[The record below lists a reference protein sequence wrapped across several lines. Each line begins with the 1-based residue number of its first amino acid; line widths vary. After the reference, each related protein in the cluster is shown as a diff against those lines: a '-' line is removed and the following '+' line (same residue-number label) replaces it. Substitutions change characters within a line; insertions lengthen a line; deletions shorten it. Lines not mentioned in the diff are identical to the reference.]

1 MKFMMLQKDIPEYV
15 SQLREYLG
23 REYDLGA
30 TMKEIRHGLIIN
42 KDGSVVNKAI
52 MVCFDGSPLSGND
65 RPSPSLVL
73 FYEERRIIRE
83 RESIPNTTHKRY

>member
-15 SQLREYLG
+15 SYLREYLG

-30 TMKEIRHGLIIN
+30 TMKEIKPGLIIN

-52 MVCFDGSPLSGND
+52 MVCFKGSLLSYLRFKNTYGKVTTVI
-65 RPSPSLVL
+65 SGW
-73 FYEERRIIRE
+73 
-83 RESIPNTTHKRY
+83 PNYYTCKQ